1 MAQSPAHAGCQAAR
15 FFGWDVASPH
25 FNFSGS
31 GELAAAAHR
40 LANDTAAAISNLTEA
55 LTEHHKLVPS
65 AEKKFTL
72 PSTNNFTD
80 PKFTIPAFNF
90 SWILKDGANMS
101 IHLLPTYSSGLLGLK
116 GNFTH
121 VGNFTGNHTG
131 LLLNKTLGAG
141 KVNISPS
148 IVETVG

>member
-1 MAQSPAHAGCQAAR
+1 MAQSPAHAGCQATR

-40 LANDTAAAISNLTEA
+40 LANDTAAAISNLTDA
-55 LTEHHKLVPS
+55 LKEHHKLVPS

-72 PSTNNFTD
+72 PSTGNFTV
-80 PKFTIPAFNF
+80 PAFNF
-90 SWILKDGANMS
+90 SWILKDGANVS
-101 IHLLPTYSSGLLGLK
+101 THLLPANSSGLLGLK

-131 LLLNKTLGAG
+131 LFNKTLGAG
-141 KVNISPS
+141 KVNISG
-148 IVETVG
+148 IVGTVG